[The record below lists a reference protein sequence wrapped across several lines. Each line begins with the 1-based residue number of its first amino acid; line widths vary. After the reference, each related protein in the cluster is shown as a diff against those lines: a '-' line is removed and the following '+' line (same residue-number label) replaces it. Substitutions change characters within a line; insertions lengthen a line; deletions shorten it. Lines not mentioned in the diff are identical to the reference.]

1 MLGKRVAKLPFFS
14 YKYLMKQYRITSK
27 DIIQDS
33 DEDCVLRE
41 DDPIHEI
48 KAAAY
53 LGGLGSAERIANL
66 RLKSLLGKKN
76 EGK

>member
-1 MLGKRVAKLPFFS
+1 
-14 YKYLMKQYRITSK
+14 MKQYRITSK

-53 LGGLGSAERIANL
+53 LGGLGGAERVAKMRLDAAL
-66 RLKSLLGKKN
+66 RKHN

>member
-1 MLGKRVAKLPFFS
+1 
-14 YKYLMKQYRITSK
+14 MKQYRITSK

-33 DEDCVLRE
+33 DDDCVLSE

-53 LGGLGSAERIANL
+53 LGGLGAAERVANL
-66 RLKSLLGKKN
+66 RLKAALRKTN
-76 EGK
+76 ESK

>member
-1 MLGKRVAKLPFFS
+1 
-14 YKYLMKQYRITSK
+14 MKQYRITSK
-27 DIIQDS
+27 DIIQTS
-33 DEDCVLRE
+33 DDDCVLSE
-41 DDPIHEI
+41 DDPIHKI

-53 LGGLGSAERIANL
+53 LGGLGGAERIANL